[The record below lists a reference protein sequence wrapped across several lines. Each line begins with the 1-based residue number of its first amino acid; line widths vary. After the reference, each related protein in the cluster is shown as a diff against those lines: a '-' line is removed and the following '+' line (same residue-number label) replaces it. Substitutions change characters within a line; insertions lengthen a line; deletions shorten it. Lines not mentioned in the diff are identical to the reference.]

1 MFAHLVLLS
10 LMIVIVTAKVK
21 VVIKVIVRKR

>member
-1 MFAHLVLLS
+1 MLPHLVLLS
-10 LMIVIVTAKVK
+10 LMIVMATAKVK